1 MWYQQVMW
9 RSSFRAP
16 ALELHH
22 LALSLGVVLLHGA
35 LLSLQPRG
43 ETESKERPTNH

>member
-16 ALELHH
+16 S
-22 LALSLGVVLLHGA
+22 LSSEFGDKTVVLLHGA

-43 ETESKERPTNH
+43 EMECKEHPTNH